1 MKQIPI
7 YKAEASVDGLAEQI
21 QANAS
26 ITYAS
31 EIKPMKDLDLNKA
44 VASLPESFFKAHSGV
59 KDTDLYPTKSILV
72 TSNWNLNDDVFDKY
86 ETFAARNT
94 PAHKPTNIG
103 HDEHQMVGHMTD
115 SWVVDA
121 DGNTIADNTAIE
133 DVPDLFHIVNSAVI
147 YTTWQDPVLVERTQ
161 KLIAEI
167 EAGEKF
173 VSMECIFSNFGY
185 ALISPDGN
193 YYTLARNEQSA
204 FLTKH
209 LRVYGGTGTY
219 EGHRV
224 GRVPRDIIFSAKGY
238 VDKPAN
244 KNSIIFSSAKTF
256 SFSEAKQEN
265 PFLNDSGVSIL
276 TEDTHNSMANASE
289 NKDMTTEIY
298 KEAAEK
304 AEAKVAN
311 LEKAIEE
318 LRTQTTKAGVDKLE
332 ATIAELTEA
341 LAFQTEKASTELTRA
356 NELVLA
362 QNAQEEKV
370 AELTKANEE
379 LAAQVEE
386 TKAAITT
393 AARVAELV
401 EAGASVEDAA
411 AKVEKFTALS
421 DEQWAVIAETL
432 VAAFNFD
439 KKDDD
444 KKDDKKKD
452 DKKKDDAK
460 ADEEEA
466 NEEEDSAEAN
476 ADEESLEEAKADEE
490 AALSAKADE
499 SGADDVMVQTRKEL
513 RNAIAQRLGQDVEA
527 DDEE

>member
-1 MKQIPI
+1 M
-7 YKAEASVDGLAEQI
+7 
-21 QANAS
+21 
-26 ITYAS
+26 
-31 EIKPMKDLDLNKA
+31 
-44 VASLPESFFKAHSGV
+44 
-59 KDTDLYPTKSILV
+59 
-72 TSNWNLNDDVFDKY
+72 
-86 ETFAARNT
+86 
-94 PAHKPTNIG
+94 
-103 HDEHQMVGHMTD
+103 
-115 SWVVDA
+115 
-121 DGNTIADNTAIE
+121 
-133 DVPDLFHIVNSAVI
+133 
-147 YTTWQDPVLVERTQ
+147 
-161 KLIAEI
+161 
-167 EAGEKF
+167 
-173 VSMECIFSNFGY
+173 
-185 ALISPDGN
+185 
-193 YYTLARNEQSA
+193 
-204 FLTKH
+204 TKH